1 MRYDSLSKQELE
13 QLYKQEQNAYADCK
27 AKGLKLDISRGK
39 PGREQLDLSLE
50 LLNNLKSAE
59 DCIADG
65 FDVRNYG
72 LLDGIPACKR
82 LFAEILNVD
91 EAQIFLGGNASL
103 QLMYDTLAKAY
114 THGLL
119 HSPKPWSQLDKV
131 KFLCPVPG
139 YDRHFGISETF
150 NMEMISIKM
159 NDDGPDIE
167 AIEEAVKDPSV
178 KGIWCVPKFSNP
190 QGVVYSEAVIKRL
203 AALRPAAPDFIIMW
217 DNAYCIHEFDG
228 PYTPIAE
235 ILALSASFGNPDMVF
250 EFASTSKITMPGAGV
265 AVIASSKANITYM
278 KKLLSLQ
285 TISYDKVNQLRHV
298 RFLKDMNNSL
308 AHMQKHAAIL
318 KPRFEAVL
326 GALSKEIEPL
336 GIASWNHPKGGYFVS
351 LDTLPGC
358 AKRTYELCLGAG
370 LVMTT
375 AGATHP
381 YGLDPEDKNIRIAP
395 SYPPIKELE
404 QAIEVFCVCLK
415 LAALEKLLQS

>member
-1 MRYDSLSKQELE
+1 MRYDSLTKQELE
-13 QLYKQEQNAYADCK
+13 TLYQQEQKAYAACK

-50 LLNNLKSAE
+50 LLGNLKSAE
-59 DCIADG
+59 DCIVDG

-72 LLDGIPACKR
+72 ILDGIPSCKK
-82 LFAEILNVD
+82 LFAQILGVD

-103 QLMYDTLAKAY
+103 QLMYDTIAKAY

-119 HSPKPWSQLDKV
+119 HSQKPWSQLDNV

-150 NMEMISIKM
+150 DMEMISIQM

-167 AIEEAVKDPSV
+167 AIEEAIKDPSV
-178 KGIWCVPKFSNP
+178 KGIWCVPKYSNP
-190 QGVVYSEAVIKRL
+190 QGIVYSDEVISRL
-203 AALRPAAPDFIIMW
+203 ASLRPAAADFIIMW

-228 PYTPIAE
+228 PYTPIAN
-235 ILALSASFGNPDMVF
+235 ILTLAESYGNADMVF

-265 AVIASSKANITYM
+265 AVMASSKANIAYM

-298 RFLKDMNNSL
+298 RFLKDMDNAL
-308 AHMQKHAAIL
+308 LHMKKHAAIL

-326 GALSKEIEPL
+326 SALKKEIEPL
-336 GIASWNHPKGGYFVS
+336 GIATWNKPKGGYFVS

-381 YGLDPEDKNIRIAP
+381 YGRDPQDANIRIAP
-395 SYPPIKELE
+395 SFPPINELE
-404 QAIEVFCVCLK
+404 QAIDIFCVCLK
-415 LAALEKLLQS
+415 LATLEKLLQ